1 MLTGYLRGWGDAID
15 TWNFVR
21 LARCYGFLEL
31 CVAGA
36 MLTVTGTFC
45 GWRDANWN
53 FMSLARYIFTP
64 PLPPKKFALRGGQS
78 VRRKR

>member
-36 MLTVTGTFC
+36 VLTGYLR
-45 GWRDANWN
+45 GWRDAMTYW
-53 FMSLARYIFTP
+53 
-64 PLPPKKFALRGGQS
+64 KF
-78 VRRKR
+78 V